1 MPNQP
6 FRDASAAR
14 MQATIDDLC
23 IDDMDKQIVRMRIIG
38 RKKWVEI
45 GAEVGCDRRTAS
57 RHFNDVIDLL

>member
-14 MQATIDDLC
+14 MQAKIDDLC

>member
-14 MQATIDDLC
+14 MQAKIDDLC

-57 RHFNDVIDLL
+57 RHFDSIKDLI